1 MIYLTE
7 LNNDNYYDFINDKYI
22 MVFIYANWCQISN
35 NLFPI
40 IENISRELHGLISV
54 GTLDIDNRE
63 IINNLSIRNTPTIL
77 IYENNNEVD
86 RIVGNIE
93 YNELFNIIKKNEY
106 SKK

>member
-7 LNNDNYYDFINDKYI
+7 LNDDNYDNFINEKYSLI
-22 MVFIYANWCQISN
+22 FIHAKWCQISN
-35 NLFPI
+35 NIFPS
-40 IENISRELHGLISV
+40 IENISRDLHGFISV

-63 IINNLSIRNTPTIL
+63 TVNNLSIRNTPTIL
-77 IYENNNEVD
+77 IYENGNEVD

-93 YNELFNIIKKNEY
+93 YEELFKIIKKNEY